1 MSQNNKSK
9 GINHMKIRTRKTLII
24 TTVLALF
31 ALVLAACG
39 SSAAPATQAAP
50 QANVKLESNPN
61 PARVGDVQLI
71 LTITDQR
78 GNVITGAK
86 VDVGAEHP
94 SMSGMGMS
102 GAATE
107 QDGKYAIKANFTDSG
122 TWKITVN
129 VRKDGLDVKQEL
141 SLEIK

>member
-1 MSQNNKSK
+1 MN
-9 GINHMKIRTRKTLII
+9 IRIRKTLII
-24 TTVLALF
+24 ATVLALF

-39 SSAAPATQAAP
+39 APAAPATQAAP
-50 QANVKLESNPN
+50 QANVKLETTPN
-61 PARVGDVQLI
+61 PAKVGDVQLI
-71 LTITDQR
+71 LTITDEK
-78 GNVITGAK
+78 GNAITGAK

>member
-1 MSQNNKSK
+1 MNLR
-9 GINHMKIRTRKTLII
+9 IRKTLII

-31 ALVLAACG
+31 ALALAACG
-39 SSAAPATQAAP
+39 APATQAAP
-50 QANVKLESNPN
+50 QANVKLETNPN

-71 LTITDQR
+71 LTITDQN
-78 GNVITGAK
+78 GNTITGAK